1 MAQRIPPDE
10 LSYHRRP
17 APRGSRARRMLLEQ
31 VRFAITDEVAV
42 LSGAYLPRECLTN
55 IRSRVSIMVGTIV
68 VRLNLEGFTQSDR
81 LYSIRDELAAGR
93 PVAQCELEWL
103 DMIIEDERRL
113 VTGGTASESH

>member
-1 MAQRIPPDE
+1 
-10 LSYHRRP
+10 
-17 APRGSRARRMLLEQ
+17 MLLEQ
-31 VRFAITDEVAV
+31 VRSAITDEVAV
-42 LSGAYLPRECLTN
+42 LSGTYLPRECLTN

-68 VRLNLEGFTQSDR
+68 VRLNLEDFTQSDR